1 MVSSVGCLV
10 RMGEGLMII
19 TGFGGP
25 VVIVCRARGEDA
37 RVGSGGRVCLMG
49 FFEGHGGDGG
59 GVL

>member
-1 MVSSVGCLV
+1 M
-10 RMGEGLMII
+10 RTGEGLLII

-25 VVIVCRARGEDA
+25 VVILCRARGEDA

-49 FFEGHGGDGG
+49 FFKGHDGDGG